1 MGINDKIGDDAFDAG
16 MLAGAAAL
24 GDPGTTSSSGAFSPN
39 WIPAFKHDIH
49 GVILIAG
56 DSHKT
61 VDEKLAQI
69 ESIFRVGAHHA
80 LIHEVYRMV
89 GDVRPGKEK
98 GHEQFVPNLSVSWV
112 SSTPLMADLAS
123 ASLMAFPIQQSKM
136 STPTPF
142 LVKRQYLRVSFSSAV
157 RVILPH

>member
-24 GDPGTTSSSGAFSPN
+24 GDPGTNSPSGTFSPN

-80 LIHEVYRMV
+80 LIHEVYRTV

-98 GHEQFVPNLSVSWV
+98 GHEQFVP
-112 SSTPLMADLAS
+112 
-123 ASLMAFPIQQSKM
+123 
-136 STPTPF
+136 
-142 LVKRQYLRVSFSSAV
+142 
-157 RVILPH
+157 ILLFRGYFRHR